1 MCLGGLS
8 VLCTTIKRRL
18 LSRSFKV
25 SGRVIERLR
34 RRWQDADGKTP
45 APSKSQKFPI
55 FSVTLRRFTRRKYAG
70 SNLIGGLRTS
80 VNPDD
85 HIQLTPSTLDNVSR
99 SLPSLFLSTSLPS
112 WFALNP
118 AHENACPE
126 STQITAARNVER
138 TNMNRDL
145 DPVSPTHDN
154 SGATRAGEERVRP
167 ETQPPRVRRLDT
179 GREV

>member
-34 RRWQDADGKTP
+34 RRWQDAGTVKVAKVPDIFGHSSKIHTP
-45 APSKSQKFPI
+45 
-55 FSVTLRRFTRRKYAG
+55 
-70 SNLIGGLRTS
+70 
-80 VNPDD
+80 
-85 HIQLTPSTLDNVSR
+85 R